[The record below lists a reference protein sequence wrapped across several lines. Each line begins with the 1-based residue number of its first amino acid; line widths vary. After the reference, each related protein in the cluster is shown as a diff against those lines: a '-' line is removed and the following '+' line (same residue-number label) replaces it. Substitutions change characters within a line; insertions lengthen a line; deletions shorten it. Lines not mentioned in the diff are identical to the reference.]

1 MLSFRQ
7 YIEES
12 RTLEIGRNPAHD
24 IYRKSHADQMHN
36 VLRDSYKSIGG
47 YNDLGSGSKE
57 ESEAIHSDIS
67 NPNHHIQA
75 TIDRDK
81 ITSVIIKKKTRSGKV
96 KGRKLIAAGTNNSVQ
111 GKKDLMRSLKQSKKK
126 QNVSAEVS
134 DALGH
139 IMKKIGYPEIP
150 SSEVSGI
157 IGKDVKPTGP
167 TTYSRKIGGR
177 KEHEKTLVAFKRRS
191 KDT

>member
-7 YIEES
+7 YLEES
-12 RTLEIGRNPAHD
+12 RTLEIGRNPAHND
-24 IYRKSHADQMHN
+24 YRKSHADQMHD
-36 VLRDSYKSIGG
+36 VLRNSYKSIGG

-75 TIDRDK
+75 TIDRGK
-81 ITSVIIKKKTRSGKV
+81 ITSVIIKKKARLKKV

-111 GKKDLMRSLKQSKKK
+111 GKKDLIRSLKQSKKRE
-126 QNVSAEVS
+126 NVSAEVS
-134 DALGH
+134 DVLGH
-139 IMKKIGYPEIP
+139 IMKKIGYPEIQ
-150 SSEVSGI
+150 SSKVSGI

-167 TTYSRKIGGR
+167 TTYSRKIGG
-177 KEHEKTLVAFKRRS
+177 KEHEKTLVAFERRP